1 VGEVAKLARYLIC
14 LAAVLSLVGVFGVTS
29 HFAAERCS
37 RLDRLAKHC
46 AGGDMRNVPFP
57 AELACL
63 RALAGA
69 RRAEHHQIQF
79 HAEVSG
85 VRFRIS
91 GGIRVPDVL
100 IVYSR

>member
-1 VGEVAKLARYLIC
+1 MVRIRLRETLDDDVRDHVVTDEAAAVHDDGD
-14 LAAVLSLVGVFGVTS
+14 LAAKGRSG
-29 HFAAERCS
+29 
-37 RLDRLAKHC
+37 LDRLAKHC

-69 RRAEHHQIQF
+69 RRAEHHQVQF

-85 VRFRIS
+85 IRCQVSGVRYQEVS
-91 GGIRVPDVL
+91 GW
-100 IVYSR
+100 